1 MLNPSINT
9 PPAEPHASYVAEL
22 RRELRLAQ
30 EVRNA
35 ADARAKQTKEAAN
48 KADHLLRDASKAVE
62 QLKADLDKAQRD
74 ATVRTGRA
82 IAEAVRAG
90 LPIPMIPEPET
101 NPAALAASLACYRSY
116 EAAAAEL
123 AADHAK
129 AQEAANAAAAT
140 VRDLV
145 SRIQDAD
152 GRALA
157 AQWVAAATLCWELE
171 DCLTGLALLDE
182 KRPGGPRLHKMQ
194 EDLLQQVDRR
204 KHELAKNPH
213 LIEAHRW
220 QEHLDDNRAR
230 AERAWTDYG
239 IRLTNDA
246 DATLDGGSATQ

>member
-101 NPAALAASLACYRSY
+101 NAAALAASLACYRSY

-157 AQWVAAATLCWELE
+157 AQWVAAATFAGSWKTALPASPSSMRSALAAHASTRCKRIFSNR
-171 DCLTGLALLDE
+171 LTGVSMSWP
-182 KRPGGPRLHKMQ
+182 KIH
-194 EDLLQQVDRR
+194 
-204 KHELAKNPH
+204 
-213 LIEAHRW
+213 
-220 QEHLDDNRAR
+220 
-230 AERAWTDYG
+230 T
-239 IRLTNDA
+239 
-246 DATLDGGSATQ
+246 